1 MEFHA
6 APVVLRAAPVLLGI
20 RPALHPIGEASVA
33 IIDSPMC
40 VSHSFGKDMT
50 VEVVAAMPGARASQV
65 PMVAAPGLLVCR
77 PSEEPIGVAF
87 MAVIVEFMMRVLIDD
102 FRRQVDI
109 TVLVDDVGW
118 GRHRHRHIVID
129 RRVEHWHLNHLVDDL
144 LFFRAASAL
153 KRAAFFL
160 VPFSPKSFPVVVAI
174 VAIEHV
180 RGTNGGRMG
189 PKIPH
194 KDAKWQQQQGSCDPQ
209 TPRTATVSRVR
220 FHHLPLVGP
229 LSCSHP
235 LHRSILG
242 P

>member
-6 APVVLRAAPVLLGI
+6 ALVVFRAAPVLLGT
-20 RPALHPIGEASVA
+20 RPALHPIGEASIA
-33 IIDSPMC
+33 IINSPMC
-40 VSHSFGKDMT
+40 VSHSFGKDMS
-50 VEVVAAMPGARASQV
+50 VEVVAAMPSARASHGHV
-65 PMVAAPGLLVCR
+65 VTAPGLLVCR

-102 FRRQVDI
+102 FRRQVEI
-109 TVLVDDVGW
+109 TVLVDDLGW
-118 GRHRHRHIVID
+118 GRHRHIVIVS
-129 RRVEHWHLNHLVDDL
+129 RVEHWHMNHLVDDL

-153 KRAAFFL
+153 ERTAFFL
-160 VPFSPKSFPVVVAI
+160 VPFSPKVFPVVVAI
-174 VAIEHV
+174 IAIEHV
-180 RGTNGGRMG
+180 RVVRGRTG

-194 KDAKWQQQQGSCDPQ
+194 KDAKRQQQQGNCDSQ

-220 FHHLPLVGP
+220 FHHLLLIGAV
-229 LSCSHP
+229 SCSHP